1 MGPSW
6 VIEDRRRHERAP
18 TRIATALGMSRP
30 APAMRVAGAG
40 CARRL
45 ARSQGKLAAQF
56 PLSPARVTALPPDVE
71 DDLDAFLKRYAQL
84 VNTIQDELFKVV
96 AIVGGEDVRG
106 LARREMAELMDR
118 LGALPSAAGF
128 RLLVAI
134 RNRIA
139 HSYPDDPERQAG
151 NLNAAYEAVPDL
163 LATHE
168 GVRRYLERRLPRG

>member
-1 MGPSW
+1 MSP
-6 VIEDRRRHERAP
+6 EEA
-18 TRIATALGMSRP
+18 ALARQALRS
-30 APAMRVAGAG
+30 AEG

-56 PLSPARVTALPPDVE
+56 PLSPARVMALPPDVE
-71 DDLDAFLKRYAQL
+71 DDLDAFLKRYEQL

-106 LARREMAELMDR
+106 LGREMAELMDR
-118 LGALPSAAGF
+118 LGALPSAASF

-163 LATHE
+163 LAAHE
-168 GVRRYLERRLPRG
+168 GVRRYLERRLPGG

>member
-1 MGPSW
+1 VSPEEAALTRQALRSA
-6 VIEDRRRHERAP
+6 ED
-18 TRIATALGMSRP
+18 
-30 APAMRVAGAG
+30 

-71 DDLDAFLKRYAQL
+71 DDLDAFLKRYEQL

-106 LARREMAELMDR
+106 LARREVAELMDR
-118 LGALPSAAGF
+118 LGALPSAASF

-163 LATHE
+163 LAAHE
-168 GVRRYLERRLPRG
+168 GVRRYLERRLPGG

>member
-1 MGPSW
+1 MSP
-6 VIEDRRRHERAP
+6 EEA
-18 TRIATALGMSRP
+18 ALARQALRS
-30 APAMRVAGAG
+30 AEG

-71 DDLDAFLKRYAQL
+71 DDLDAFLKRYEQL

-106 LARREMAELMDR
+106 LARREVAELMDR
-118 LGALPSAAGF
+118 LGALPSAASF

-163 LATHE
+163 LAAHE

>member
-1 MGPSW
+1 VSP
-6 VIEDRRRHERAP
+6 EEA
-18 TRIATALGMSRP
+18 ALARQALRS
-30 APAMRVAGAG
+30 AEG

-71 DDLDAFLKRYAQL
+71 DDLDAFLKRYEQL

-106 LARREMAELMDR
+106 LARREVAELMDR
-118 LGALPSAAGF
+118 LGALPAAATF

-151 NLNAAYEAVPDL
+151 NLNAAHEAVPDL
-163 LATHE
+163 LAAHE
-168 GVRRYLERRLPRG
+168 GVRRYLERRLPGG

>member
-1 MGPSW
+1 VNP
-6 VIEDRRRHERAP
+6 EEA
-18 TRIATALGMSRP
+18 ALARQALRS
-30 APAMRVAGAG
+30 AEG

-71 DDLDAFLKRYAQL
+71 DDLDAFLKRYEQL

-118 LGALPSAAGF
+118 LGALPSAASF

-139 HSYPDDPERQAG
+139 HSYPDDPEPCPTFLLPTRASV
-151 NLNAAYEAVPDL
+151 ATSSPACPEADGE
-163 LATHE
+163 HRE
-168 GVRRYLERRLPRG
+168 HRLRSGRPSAPGTSSPAR

>member
-1 MGPSW
+1 VSP
-6 VIEDRRRHERAP
+6 EEA
-18 TRIATALGMSRP
+18 ALARQALRS
-30 APAMRVAGAG
+30 AEG

-45 ARSQGKLAAQF
+45 ARSQGRLAEQF
-56 PLSPARVTALPPDVE
+56 PLSAARLTALPPDVE
-71 DDLDAFLKRYAQL
+71 DDLDAFLKRYEQL

-106 LARREMAELMDR
+106 LARREVAELMDR
-118 LGALPSAAGF
+118 LGALPSAASF

-163 LATHE
+163 LAAHE
-168 GVRRYLERRLPRG
+168 GVRRYLERRLPGG

>member
-1 MGPSW
+1 MSP
-6 VIEDRRRHERAP
+6 EEA
-18 TRIATALGMSRP
+18 ALARQALRS
-30 APAMRVAGAG
+30 AEG
-40 CARRL
+40 CAQRL

-56 PLSPARVTALPPDVE
+56 PLSPARVTKLPPDVE
-71 DDLDAFLKRYAQL
+71 DDLDAFLKRYEQL

-118 LGALPSAAGF
+118 LGALPSAASF

-163 LATHE
+163 LAAHE
-168 GVRRYLERRLPRG
+168 GVRRYLERRLPGG

>member
-1 MGPSW
+1 RADRAP
-6 VIEDRRRHERAP
+6 RRRAAVSAAEA
-18 TRIATALGMSRP
+18 ALARQALRS
-30 APAMRVAGAG
+30 AEG

-71 DDLDAFLKRYAQL
+71 DDLDAFLKRYEQL

-118 LGALPSAAGF
+118 LGALPSAASF

-163 LATHE
+163 LAAHE
-168 GVRRYLERRLPRG
+168 GVRRYLERRLPGG

>member
-1 MGPSW
+1 MSP
-6 VIEDRRRHERAP
+6 EEA
-18 TRIATALGMSRP
+18 ALARQALRS
-30 APAMRVAGAG
+30 AEG

-71 DDLDAFLKRYAQL
+71 DDLDAFLKRYEQL

-106 LARREMAELMDR
+106 LARREVAELMDR
-118 LGALPSAAGF
+118 LGALPAAASF

-163 LATHE
+163 LAAHE
-168 GVRRYLERRLPRG
+168 GVRRYLERRLPGS

>member
-1 MGPSW
+1 MSL
-6 VIEDRRRHERAP
+6 EE
-18 TRIATALGMSRP
+18 TALARQALRS
-30 APAMRVAGAG
+30 AEG

-71 DDLDAFLKRYAQL
+71 DDLDAFLKRYEQL
-84 VNTIQDELFKVV
+84 VNTIQDELFKAV

-106 LARREMAELMDR
+106 LARREVTELMDR
-118 LGALPSAAGF
+118 LGALPAAASF
-128 RLLVAI
+128 RLLVAT

-163 LATHE
+163 LAAHE
-168 GVRRYLERRLPRG
+168 GVRRYLDRRLPEG

>member
-1 MGPSW
+1 MSP
-6 VIEDRRRHERAP
+6 EEA
-18 TRIATALGMSRP
+18 ALARQALRS
-30 APAMRVAGAG
+30 AEG

-71 DDLDAFLKRYAQL
+71 DDLDAFLKRYEQL
-84 VNTIQDELFKVV
+84 VNTLQDELFKVV

-106 LARREMAELMDR
+106 LARREVAELMDR
-118 LGALPSAAGF
+118 LGALPSAASF

-163 LATHE
+163 LAAHE
-168 GVRRYLERRLPRG
+168 GVRRYLERRLPGG

>member
-1 MGPSW
+1 MSP
-6 VIEDRRRHERAP
+6 EEA
-18 TRIATALGMSRP
+18 ALARQALRS
-30 APAMRVAGAG
+30 AEG

-56 PLSPARVTALPPDVE
+56 PLSPARLTALPPDVE
-71 DDLDAFLKRYAQL
+71 DDLDAFLKRYEQL
-84 VNTIQDELFKVV
+84 VNTIQDELFRVV

-106 LARREMAELMDR
+106 LARREVAELMDR
-118 LGALPSAAGF
+118 LGALPSAANF
-128 RLLVAI
+128 RVLVAI

-163 LATHE
+163 LAAHA
-168 GVRRYLERRLPRG
+168 GVRHYLERRLPRG